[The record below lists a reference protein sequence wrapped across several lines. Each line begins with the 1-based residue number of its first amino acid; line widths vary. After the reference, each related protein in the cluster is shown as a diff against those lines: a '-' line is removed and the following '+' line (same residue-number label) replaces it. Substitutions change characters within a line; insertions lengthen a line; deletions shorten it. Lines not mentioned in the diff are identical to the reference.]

1 MLTLVFVCLS
11 FSLTGLHASFSV
23 AVNGPIVKV
32 KENEGVDLQ
41 CSYTADFGAT
51 PRVEWKFRNLKGFQY
66 FIYFNNKPTVEYEQR
81 ITVYAGGLRF
91 QKVTRADAGD
101 YNCEVSGN
109 GGYGENT
116 IKLVVSVPP
125 SKPVSSIPS
134 SVTTGS
140 NVRLTCF
147 DPVGS
152 PPSTYEWYKDNNL
165 LPEDPTKFPIFKNL
179 TYKMNAFN
187 GNLEFLSVSKWDAGS
202 YFCVA
207 SNENGVS
214 QHGDAVKMEVYDV
227 DSSQVLDVKSNLSM
241 ETHNIPGKITNSH
254 IMEKQYGVFML
265 QEVKLK
271 LEIQKLEL
279 EVTKLKLELQ
289 KLGHEV

>member
-1 MLTLVFVCLS
+1 MVQTIQ
-11 FSLTGLHASFSV
+11 
-23 AVNGPIVKV
+23 PITH
-32 KENEGVDLQ
+32 G
-41 CSYTADFGAT
+41 
-51 PRVEWKFRNLKGFQY
+51 
-66 FIYFNNKPTVEYEQR
+66 TVEYEQR

-214 QHGDAVKMEVYDV
+214 QHGDAVKMEVCIHGFQVTVTSPVKVKENEGVDLQCSYTSDFGATPRVEWKFKDLKGSQTLVYFDGKPTGQYTGRVTMYDKGLRFNKV
-227 DSSQVLDVKSNLSM
+227 TRADTGDYDCEVSGSGGYGENTIKLTVLGKS
-241 ETHNIPGKITNSH
+241 
-254 IMEKQYGVFML
+254 V
-265 QEVKLK
+265 
-271 LEIQKLEL
+271 
-279 EVTKLKLELQ
+279 
-289 KLGHEV
+289 